1 MYSHMETTEIGDE
14 VQKEGMQK
22 KESLSMLYFLS
33 SEPRLA
39 RLKLNMLPR

>member
-1 MYSHMETTEIGDE
+1 MYSQMETTEIGDE
-14 VQKEGMQK
+14 VQKDGMQ
-22 KESLSMLYFLS
+22 KESLSMQYLLS